1 MKIKYLVAIVAITAG
16 LATPLADAQQHA
28 RLIPRDVL
36 FNSPSR
42 ANPLISPDGTK
53 ISFLAPLNGTMNIWV
68 APISTPETA
77 TVITKFA
84 GRGIRTYSWMHTNN
98 HIVYLQDETA
108 TGHPVVYSVNINDG
122 KSRMLTPSSA
132 TAPDGFTPYKL
143 SARIQ
148 QISHKFPAEVLIALN
163 DRDPNYHDLYRI
175 NVVTG
180 KRSMVHENEDF
191 LGYFTDDSFNVR
203 VAAWLTDRGG
213 HELLLPMDDGSWKL
227 VAELPMEDVATTQP
241 LGFDET
247 GEILY
252 MLDSRSRDKSAF
264 VAFNL
269 HTGESHTLLANNKAD
284 LSNDLLQHPTEK
296 YPQAISS
303 TQVRKKWHFFDD
315 RMKADFYKL
324 SKIADGEM
332 SIISRTLD
340 DQQWIVS
347 FELDNSPMRYYYY
360 NRNHD
365 QLRFLFTNKPELD
378 SLPLAHMSSTIIR
391 SRDGKELVSYFTI
404 PVGSDRDF
412 DGFPD
417 KPLPMVLNVHGGPWW
432 RDKWGYNSWHQWLAN
447 RGYAVLSVNYRG
459 STGFGKNFVNAG
471 NGQWGGKMQ
480 DDLIDAVNWAV
491 TNGIADADRVAIIG
505 GSYGGYAALAGL
517 TFTPEIFACGA
528 SVVGPTDLVSF
539 LETMP
544 TTWEPTVKLWAE
556 RVGDHRTEA
565 GRSFLQQ
572 ISPVNY
578 AQQIKHPLMI
588 VRGVH
593 DNRVSKIESEQI
605 VSILQ
610 SNNVPVTY
618 LVYPDEGHGLARQQ
632 NQLSFFAITEAF
644 LAQHL
649 GGQYEPINDE
659 LVRSSVRIPVG
670 AANVPGVQR
679 ALASD

>member
-1 MKIKYLVAIVAITAG
+1 MRLKYFVAIVAITAG
-16 LATPLADAQQHA
+16 LITPLADAQQRV
-28 RLIPRDVL
+28 RLIPRHVL

-53 ISFLAPLNGTMNIWV
+53 ISYLAPLHGVMNIWV
-68 APISTPETA
+68 APISTPDSA
-77 TVITKFA
+77 NAITKFA
-84 GRGIRTYSWMHTNN
+84 SRGIRTYSWTHTNH
-98 HIVYLQDETA
+98 HIVYLHDEAA
-108 TGHPVVYSVNINDG
+108 TGHPVVYSVNTTDG
-122 KSRMLTPSSA
+122 KSKMLTPSSA

-148 QISHKFPAEVLIALN
+148 QISHKFPAEVLVALN
-163 DRDPNYHDLYRI
+163 DHDPDYHDIYRI

-180 KRSMVHENEDF
+180 KRILVHENEDF
-191 LGYFTDDSFNVR
+191 FGFVTDVNFKVQ
-203 VAAWLTDRGG
+203 VAAWLNENGG
-213 HELLLPMDDGSWKL
+213 HELLLPVEDGSWKL
-227 VAELPMEDVATTQP
+227 VAELPMEDVVVSQP
-241 LGFDET
+241 LGLDET
-247 GEILY
+247 GDILY
-252 MLDSRSRDKSAF
+252 MLDSRGRDKAAL

-269 HTGESHTLLANNKAD
+269 QTGESYTLAASNKAD
-284 LSNDLLQHPTEK
+284 ISNDLLQHPTK
-296 YPQAISS
+296 NYPQAISS
-303 TQVRKKWHFFDD
+303 THARKKWHFLDD
-315 RMKADFYKL
+315 QMQADFYKL

-332 SIISRTLD
+332 SIVSRTLD

-365 QLRFLFTNKPELD
+365 QLRFLFTNRPELD
-378 SLPLAHMSSTIIR
+378 SQPLAHMSSALIR
-391 SRDGKELVSYFTI
+391 ARDGKELVSYLTL
-404 PVGSDRDF
+404 PVGSDQDF

-417 KPLPMVLNVHGGPWW
+417 EPLPMVLNVHGGPWW
-432 RDKWGYNSWHQWLAN
+432 RDTWGYNSWHQWLAN

-480 DDLIDAVNWAV
+480 DDLVDAVNWAV
-491 TNGIADADRVAIIG
+491 QNGIADADRVAIIG

-528 SVVGPTDLVSF
+528 SIVGPSDLVSF
-539 LETMP
+539 LQTMP
-544 TTWEPTVKLWAE
+544 NSWAPTAKMWSE
-556 RVGDHRTEA
+556 RVGNHQTEE

-572 ISPVNY
+572 ISPINF

-588 VRGVH
+588 VRGAH
-593 DNRVSKIESEQI
+593 DNRVDRASSEHI
-605 VSILQ
+605 VSVMQ

-618 LVYPDEGHGLARQQ
+618 LVYPDEGHGLARPQ

-649 GGQYEPINDE
+649 GGRYEPINDE
-659 LVRSSVRIPVG
+659 LVGSSVRIPVG
-670 AANVPGVQR
+670 AADVQGVQR